1 MDLLREL
8 SLIDYLLSC
17 AVAAAVIAGALFA
30 ARHGVSGCG
39 RACTGRCTGCRFKK
53 QNRGRGA

>member
-8 SLIDYLLSC
+8 SLIDYLLSF

-53 QNRGRGA
+53 RKEN

>member
-8 SLIDYLLSC
+8 SLIDYLLSF
-17 AVAAAVIAGALFA
+17 AVAAVVIAGALFA

-39 RACTGRCTGCRFKK
+39 RACSGRCTGCRARKK
-53 QNRGRGA
+53 PR